1 MGMFDTISVSDQ
13 LPFTDE
19 MKELG
24 LDARNYSLQTKD
36 LDNALSTYVL
46 QDDKL
51 YLEKYEKEEWIVGD
65 PKGKSLFDKLG
76 HLHREGKYL
85 EDVKYHGI
93 IYACDYRTDVQEKW
107 DCFIDFEIT
116 FTDGLVTNKRVIKF
130 EKVDNAD
137 RKERNKAWENEMIM
151 NQNRWINKYF
161 FHTLVYRWFG
171 TKVRRVLHAVARLL
185 QYLAYKI

>member
-1 MGMFDTISVSDQ
+1 MGMFDTINVSDQ

-36 LDNALSTYVL
+36 LDEAMSTYVL

-76 HLHREGKYL
+76 YLHREGKYL
-85 EDVKYHGI
+85 EDVKYHGV
-93 IYACDYRTDVQEKW
+93 IYAYDYRPDVQEKW

-116 FTDGLVTNKRVIKF
+116 FTDGIVTNKRVAKF

-137 RKERNKAWENEMIM
+137 RKARDKAWKNEMIM

-161 FHTLVYRWFG
+161 FHTRVYRWFG
-171 TKVRRVLHAVARLL
+171 AKVRRVLNAGARLL
-185 QYLAYKI
+185 QKLAHKI

>member
-1 MGMFDTISVSDQ
+1 MGMFDTISISDQ

-36 LDNALSTYVL
+36 LRRSLATYVL

-51 YLEKYEKEEWIVGD
+51 YLEKYKKEEWVPGD
-65 PKGKSLFDKLG
+65 PKAKSLLDRLG
-76 HLHREGKYL
+76 YLHREGKYL
-85 EDVKYHGI
+85 EDTKYHGT

-116 FTDGLVTNKRVIKF
+116 FAAGLVTNKRVAKF

-137 RKERNKAWENEMIM
+137 RKARDKAWKDEMIAS
-151 NQNRWINKYF
+151 QNRWINKYF
-161 FHTLVYRWFG
+161 FHTRAYRWLG
-171 TKVRRVLHAVARLL
+171 GKVRRALTATAHAL
-185 QYLAYKI
+185 QKLAYKI